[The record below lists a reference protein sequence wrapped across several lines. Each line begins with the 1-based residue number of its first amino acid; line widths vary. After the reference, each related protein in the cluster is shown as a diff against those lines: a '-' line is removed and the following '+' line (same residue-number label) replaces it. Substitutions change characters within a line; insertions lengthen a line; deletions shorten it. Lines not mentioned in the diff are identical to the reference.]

1 MVRPAEASVRR
12 SSCIERLLLAHNP
25 QGHLRA
31 KCRGMDQATT
41 ETLKLRSELLA
52 IAAPMP
58 ISA

>member
-1 MVRPAEASVRR
+1 MRR

-41 ETLKLRSELLA
+41 ELRSELLA

-58 ISA
+58 IGA

>member
-1 MVRPAEASVRR
+1 VRR

-58 ISA
+58 IGA